1 MYALSPVLT
10 HWSPSPVASISRF
23 RHLYLYPYRCT
34 RLGLGLYHPFY
45 PRSPGECGLLR
56 ARWRRQQ
63 TPCIVVTL
71 GGEYRRRFRYLAGV
85 PGGAATRVLAL
96 SLSARTRGN
105 RPEHRKAPR
114 PAASRRLGLCLASLL
129 VCLPSPRTPSDDLHA
144 SADDLGGQ
152 DATEGSINGAWLLS
166 CRTLRVCAF

>member
-96 SLSARTRGN
+96 LRVGESSRAPESATSGGFTAPHRSGIPSNLFLPDHHHLERRALSW
-105 RPEHRKAPR
+105 RPGCHRRFNK
-114 PAASRRLGLCLASLL
+114 RRLAHQL
-129 VCLPSPRTPSDDLHA
+129 
-144 SADDLGGQ
+144 Q
-152 DATEGSINGAWLLS
+152 DASYMRILIET
-166 CRTLRVCAF
+166 